1 MRRVRK
7 GEFNPG
13 ELVPGTRYRVT
24 GLLGVGGM
32 GLVYEVEHLELGK
45 RFVLKAL
52 LSDLANRE
60 DIVARLRNEQR
71 ALGRLQHPNII
82 AVTDAGV
89 TSTNLPFFVMERL
102 EGETLGARLRKNRRL
117 PVIEAIAIARGVLEG
132 LSAAHEIGV
141 VHRDIKPQ
149 NIFLSSGSLPKI
161 LDFGVAKVADAASV
175 ITARG
180 VAIGTPRYMSPE
192 QVGGE
197 DVDGRSDLYAV
208 GLLLFETI
216 AGRGPF
222 DDVRDANEMLLA
234 HLGKPAPRLA
244 GLAPGVTRELDAL
257 VASLLA
263 KSPAD
268 RPPTARAAAAALA
281 GVQSRFGG
289 GANLEAPTPLV
300 SYSSKTDPVLIPGT
314 GARSLT
320 TRPDGV
326 AAREAPT
333 IANPT
338 LPHGTT
344 ELVLDTAQSGATR
357 AETPHAP
364 GGTLYDPS
372 SRVVTVAHS
381 KFEVPMDAFRTER
394 LEPIP
399 LPPPSGDEPTHTR
412 VPATP
417 SDGSPSLVP
426 VRVESP
432 RSQRARSTA
441 LWLVGAVG
449 AVVLGSSFVALRA
462 PTESTPAEE
471 PRVAASREGHSEPV
485 PAPPA
490 SARARDVIETK
501 LDTSNVPSPP
511 STPRPTSAPLTAAP
525 ASVPLTAAPKSAAAP
540 SVAASKSA
548 LSPPRTPSSGSP
560 RKDSADSAP
569 ASASSAPKST
579 SGPRPLPGSGL

>member
-1 MRRVRK
+1 MQK
-7 GEFNPG
+7 GEFKPG
-13 ELVPGTRYRVT
+13 EVVPGTRYRVL

-32 GLVYEVEHLELGK
+32 GLVYDVEHLELGK

-52 LSDLANRE
+52 LSDLAGRE

-89 TSTNLPFFVMERL
+89 TSANLPFFVMERL
-102 EGETLGARLRKNRRL
+102 DGETLGARLRRSRRL
-117 PVIEAIAIARGVLEG
+117 PIIEAISIARGVLEG

-149 NIFLSSGSLPKI
+149 NIFLLPGGQPKI

-197 DVDGRSDLYAV
+197 NIDGRSDIYAV

-222 DDVRDANEMLLA
+222 DGARDANEMLLA

-244 GLAPGVTRELDAL
+244 GLAPGVTRELDAF

-263 KSPAD
+263 KNPAE
-268 RPPTARAAAAALA
+268 RPPTARAAAAALVGIA
-281 GVQSRFGG
+281 SRFGG
-289 GANLEAPTPLV
+289 GSNLEAPTPLA

-314 GARSLT
+314 GAGTGARALP
-320 TRPDGV
+320 TRADGV

-333 IANPT
+333 ITNPT

-344 ELVLDTAQSGATR
+344 ELVLDTARSDAPYSEAPR
-357 AETPHAP
+357 AP
-364 GGTLYDPS
+364 GGTFYDPA
-372 SRVVTVAHS
+372 SRVLTVANPNF
-381 KFEVPMDAFRTER
+381 KVPSDAFRTER
-394 LEPIP
+394 LDPLSLPAPI
-399 LPPPSGDEPTHTR
+399 GDEPTHTR

-417 SDGSPSLVP
+417 SDRTPSLFP
-426 VRVESP
+426 VRVEGP
-432 RSQRARSTA
+432 RSQRSRPMA
-441 LWLVGAVG
+441 LSLAGAVL
-449 AVVLGSSFVALRA
+449 VLVLGGGYLALRA
-462 PTESTPAEE
+462 VSASVPADE
-471 PRVAASREGHSEPV
+471 PRAAAAGEMRAEPI
-485 PAPPA
+485 PAPPVSARAPAVVETKATAPPEPAAPTAATPASAPIAA
-490 SARARDVIETK
+490 SARSARAVSSVARRASADAK
-501 LDTSNVPSPP
+501 QAPS
-511 STPRPTSAPLTAAP
+511 S
-525 ASVPLTAAPKSAAAP
+525 SAA
-540 SVAASKSA
+540 K
-548 LSPPRTPSSGSP
+548 
-560 RKDSADSAP
+560 
-569 ASASSAPKST
+569 SASSVPALPPS
-579 SGPRPLPGSGL
+579 LPGSGL